1 MIPIRWIFFWA
12 TVGLIGAVL
21 TTAILREN
29 SRVRF
34 LEEMVSIRESEVRS
48 LRHKLERAKERLE
61 FYRTPEGKARLAREH
76 FNLVLP
82 GEKIYRIS
90 IESGDVLRDG
100 HP

>member
-1 MIPIRWIFFWA
+1 MRQ
-12 TVGLIGAVL
+12 
-21 TTAILREN
+21 
-29 SRVRF
+29 
-34 LEEMVSIRESEVRS
+34 
-48 LRHKLERAKERLE
+48 KLERSKERLE

-100 HP
+100 LP

>member
-1 MIPIRWIFFWA
+1 M
-12 TVGLIGAVL
+12 
-21 TTAILREN
+21 TTAIIRES

-34 LEEMVSIRESEVRS
+34 LEEMVSDRESEVQA
-48 LRHKLERAKERLE
+48 LRQKLQRTKDRLE

-100 HP
+100 LP